1 MGIRHAGLRRKQTKL
16 PVNKQHYSLSRQVQ
30 RSVFWPDWGDDH
42 WFHLCTLQNSVNFT
56 DVSNLSREK
65 NATQAHLL
73 LSAES
78 SIFCEVS
85 DFNSME
91 SYGNV
96 VEEMTTLISPGK
108 MEILGPALWDTS
120 GTLGTGAKNER
131 RCILGRIRH
140 YLNCHLIHKEGKYP
154 KVVFSLKLGN
164 MRPKSQL
171 NGMAKGADRMVKE
184 FTWAFEFCIISDQL
198 LCLIQWSSWCT

>member
-1 MGIRHAGLRRKQTKL
+1 
-16 PVNKQHYSLSRQVQ
+16 
-30 RSVFWPDWGDDH
+30 
-42 WFHLCTLQNSVNFT
+42 
-56 DVSNLSREK
+56 VSNLSREK

-108 MEILGPALWDTS
+108 MEILGPAL
-120 GTLGTGAKNER
+120 
-131 RCILGRIRH
+131 
-140 YLNCHLIHKEGKYP
+140 
-154 KVVFSLKLGN
+154 
-164 MRPKSQL
+164 
-171 NGMAKGADRMVKE
+171 
-184 FTWAFEFCIISDQL
+184 
-198 LCLIQWSSWCT
+198 